1 MEMLNNK
8 DLPSKDEFIDAVE
21 GAIKVFNE
29 LDIKKLKEEI
39 DKLKSSKFTIGKGGG
54 FYKII

>member
-1 MEMLNNK
+1 MLNNK

-39 DKLKSSKFTIGKGGG
+39 DKLTDDDAKVELTAAAI
-54 FYKII
+54 